1 MALFAQM
8 DSDAKMQEMYN
19 DALQVITDIENNI
32 SRKI

>member
-8 DSDAKMQEMYN
+8 DSDAKMQETYK